1 MTKKILFVAIAVS
14 TIGFTSCNKEYTC
27 ECKTVSVT
35 GETLGSS
42 AMSTGKVS
50 KSAGKKLCEGG
61 SGDNSV
67 NGVVMAVTTCKIK

>member
-1 MTKKILFVAIAVS
+1 MTKKLFFAAVAVS
-14 TIGFTSCNKEYTC
+14 AIGFTSCNKEYIC
-27 ECKTVSVT
+27 ECATVSVT

-42 AMSTGKVS
+42 TMSTGKVS